1 MWGDRGHKKSLLS
14 NIIVTKNE
22 QKTPNGSLS
31 YLPTQF
37 GNESL
42 ITPSGLW
49 QQEVVI
55 TPFGSR
61 S

>member
-42 ITPSGLW
+42 ITPSGL
-49 QQEVVI
+49 
-55 TPFGSR
+55 
-61 S
+61 